1 MDKADPG
8 NYSLEY
14 MSLPLQ
20 KILRYLLP
28 ALACLMLV
36 GPAVAAKPPVLMLL
50 AHTEGGKAIVSK
62 IETKAGMVAS
72 PDQGKRQVQWFLRTG
87 EAIKSAARPA
97 DRVVSFYQ
105 GTGTQ
110 GALLFIVKLRY
121 YPNNE
126 GKWVAQFQLDQ
137 EPLVARV
144 NGRWQPLSTVQGV
157 PSLIVITS
165 NTLPNA
171 EGYYSSLDFS
181 FTIGPTSIDAWTVQ

>member
-1 MDKADPG
+1 
-8 NYSLEY
+8 
-14 MSLPLQ
+14 MSPPLQ
-20 KILRYLLP
+20 KFLRHLLP
-28 ALACLMLV
+28 ALALLV
-36 GPAVAAKPPVLMLL
+36 LAGPAAAAAPPVLMVL
-50 AHTEGGKAIVSK
+50 AHTEGGEAIVTK
-62 IETKAGMVAS
+62 IEDKTGMVAS
-72 PDQGKRQVQWFLRTG
+72 PDQGKRQVQWALRTG

-110 GALLFIVKLRY
+110 SALLFIVKLRY

-126 GKWVAQFQLDQ
+126 GRWVAQFQIDQ

-144 NGRWQPLSTVQGV
+144 NGRWQPLTTVQGV

-171 EGYYSSLDFS
+171 EGYYSALDFS
-181 FTIGPTSIDAWTVQ
+181 FTTGPTSIDAWSVQ